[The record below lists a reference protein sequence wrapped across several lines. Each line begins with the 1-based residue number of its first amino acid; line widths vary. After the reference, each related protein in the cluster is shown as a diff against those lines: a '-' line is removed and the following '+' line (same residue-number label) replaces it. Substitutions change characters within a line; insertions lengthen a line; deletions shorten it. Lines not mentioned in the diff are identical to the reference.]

1 MAETKYKIVYL
12 QPYVSGKSVIQEQIL
27 MIQMPGGFTTS
38 SKNLVTL
45 IPDIWEDLKKSIG
58 TYNVRQAKGDTWF
71 WDDEKLVVT
80 DTETEKSIK
89 FKLQIPIPTKNIFKD
104 FLEDPNDSSWSTY
117 WKRKLKN
124 Y

>member
-1 MAETKYKIVYL
+1 MAETKYKIVYA
-12 QPYVSGKSVIQEQIL
+12 QPYVSGKSLIQEQIL
-27 MIQMPGGFTTS
+27 MIQMPGGSATS
-38 SKNLVTL
+38 SKNIVTL
-45 IPDIWEDLKKSIG
+45 IPDIWKDLKKSIG
-58 TYNVRQAKGDTWF
+58 TYNVKQVKGDTWF

-104 FLEDPNDSSWSTY
+104 FLEDPSDSNWSIY

-124 Y
+124 F